1 MDDKILETKA
11 DIEVIKLLL
20 DRVTDI
26 NAKDN
31 NGANVLMQVVK
42 EKASIEVVEL
52 LLKSGADINVKDEVG
67 ATVLIHAVWHKA
79 SIEIVE
85 LLLKSGAD
93 INAKNNNGS
102 TALKFARSKEIIN
115 LLLDYGA
122 NPIMIMSNNN
132 LIPSMGMVIAMDE
145 IVRKNRLKKNMLMY
159 VLEAG
164 KSSKEVK
171 PLLDKLGDIK
181 NMHDINGKTPLMYAI
196 EGKMNKEILDL
207 LITHGANIKETTNTG
222 KTLIMYAV
230 QNSNYHMVQ
239 RLCEKGADINAR
251 DNNGNTALMYA
262 IMDTNNCMPI
272 KPLLDLGANV
282 GDESIINMAK
292 KYRGPHIVRILNK
305 KLQQERQE
313 NMQQMRP
320 KRSIEGIVLQNGH
333 SPKKRRYK

>member
-1 MDDKILETKA
+1 MD
-11 DIEVIKLLL
+11 V
-20 DRVTDI
+20 
-26 NAKDN
+26 
-31 NGANVLMQVVK
+31 
-42 EKASIEVVEL
+42 
-52 LLKSGADINVKDEVG
+52 
-67 ATVLIHAVWHKA
+67 
-79 SIEIVE
+79 
-85 LLLKSGAD
+85 
-93 INAKNNNGS
+93 
-102 TALKFARSKEIIN
+102 
-115 LLLDYGA
+115 
-122 NPIMIMSNNN
+122 
-132 LIPSMGMVIAMDE
+132 
-145 IVRKNRLKKNMLMY
+145 IVRNNRLKKNMLMY

-207 LITHGANIKETTNTG
+207 LITHGANIKDVTNTG
-222 KTLIMYAV
+222 KTVIMYAV
-230 QNSNYHMVQ
+230 QNSNYHMVR

-292 KYRGPHIVRILNK
+292 KYRGSHIVRILNK

-320 KRSIEGIVLQNGH
+320 KRSIEEIVLPNGH
-333 SPKKRRYK
+333 FPKI